1 VRDEDSKDPDKPRM
15 ILSYEMDAFNVVKC
29 EVTDKIPS
37 VREFGTFANVISDA
51 LQLSEVTT

>member
-1 VRDEDSKDPDKPRM
+1 MRDEDGKDPDKPRM
-15 ILSYEMDAFNVVKC
+15 ILTYEMDAFNVVKC

-51 LQLSEVTT
+51 L